1 MIAQGQVA
9 VQPVTDLLSKQ
20 YSANLLHGHYNFFAQ
35 LLGYAPAAMVIPLL
49 MCRDQAWTVI
59 CKMVSNHPCAEWV
72 SEQPPQSHTRSEKV
86 IASRKCP
93 VPIILGRLLTFPQG
107 SRGFFATNSNFD
119 LEIFEI
125 QRYDEISGYSVM
137 RITQTRG
144 SAKTLRK
151 MAQEVKAE
159 LLRGKYVVLDPG
171 LAGEICDFLN
181 T

>member
-1 MIAQGQVA
+1 
-9 VQPVTDLLSKQ
+9 
-20 YSANLLHGHYNFFAQ
+20 
-35 LLGYAPAAMVIPLL
+35 
-49 MCRDQAWTVI
+49 
-59 CKMVSNHPCAEWV
+59 
-72 SEQPPQSHTRSEKV
+72 
-86 IASRKCP
+86 
-93 VPIILGRLLTFPQG
+93 LLTFPQG
-107 SRGFFATNSNFD
+107 SRGFFATNCNFD

-171 LAGEICDFLN
+171 LAGEICDLLKTGLVKPKVTKPTMFGKALVSTQVPAEQYGEKTEWKGTKN
-181 T
+181 VLG